1 LPRVETPAGK
11 KKARRCGFCVA
22 RVVFVSERTN
32 KRHHH
37 HHHHPVSA
45 HHGHG
50 QGELFIMPMGK
61 VNWQVPT
68 DIEFSDAV
76 NLYMP
81 AFCCGFVWIAVGHE
95 VAFGGVQNV
104 HVTRGI
110 LNDARRY
117 QNSLSRTGIKTL
129 SRALVSE
136 LSRAHWYQNSL
147 SRLNAIGVCVHYFQN
162 SLSRTISKTLSRAL
176 FPKFSLAHW
185 YSKRDRRM
193 RSLFPRK

>member
-1 LPRVETPAGK
+1 LFLKEQIKGIIIIILSVHIMAMGK
-11 KKARRCGFCVA
+11 V
-22 RVVFVSERTN
+22 TW
-32 KRHHH
+32 
-37 HHHHPVSA
+37 
-45 HHGHG
+45 
-50 QGELFIMPMGK
+50 FIMSMGK
-61 VNWQVPT
+61 VNWQVPP

-129 SRALVSE
+129 SRTGIRTLSRSLVSK
-136 LSRAHWYQNSL
+136 LSLALKRDRRMRSL
-147 SRLNAIGVCVHYFQN
+147 FPKLALAHYFQN
-162 SLSRTISKTLSRAL
+162 SLSRTIPKILSRAL
-176 FPKFSLAHW
+176 VFKT
-185 YSKRDRRM
+185 R
-193 RSLFPRK
+193 